1 MLADDVADDGRIAVA
16 VSGHLRRDRMA
27 GFGDGGS
34 GDAVALMAAYRK
46 YGADLFRGLKGRFAL
61 VLVDRDKGAV
71 HMAIDRTGIERI
83 AWRLDGD
90 TLHFSGNAYELAGRS
105 GSSPRVNRQAVF
117 SYLFFHMVPSPGS
130 IFEGVRKLPP
140 AHLATFRRG
149 AAPACAPYWTP
160 SFESGTPRSEAD
172 LAEALRGTLR
182 GAVDR
187 ATTGETTGAFLSGGL
202 DSSSVAGLMAGSPNG
217 SSRKTFSMGFGHQ
230 EYDELRYA
238 RIAAARFGLDARE
251 YMVQPQDVLANFQ
264 MLAKGFDEPFGNS
277 SALPTLVCASF
288 ARSHGITH
296 LLAGDGGDELFAGNE
311 RYAKQRVFDAYRH
324 VPDPARRLLESLA
337 AQMDSVSLLRVW
349 PVRKVMRY
357 VLQAAVPLPRRLET
371 WNLLAN
377 IGAGN
382 LLRPEF
388 LESLD
393 PEAPFAHMDEVYRRV
408 QTGSTTNRL
417 LAYDW
422 AITLADN
429 DLRKVSGG
437 CALAGVQVSYPMLDD
452 DVIDLSVEVPTSLK
466 MRGTELRSFY
476 KRAFRDILPAEI
488 IAKQKHGFGL
498 PFGYWIQSP
507 GPLHDM
513 VFDLISSLKKRRI
526 FNETMLDDLPRLNA
540 GEDARYYGVLIWVLA
555 MFEAW
560 LEEHSLGI

>member
-16 VSGHLRRDRMA
+16 ISGHLRRDRMA

-34 GDAVALMAAYRK
+34 GDAVALMTAYRK
-46 YGADLFRGLKGRFAL
+46 SGADLFRSLKGRFAL
-61 VLVDRDKGAV
+61 ALVDRDKGTV

-90 TLHFSGNAYELAGRS
+90 TLHFSGDAYELACRS
-105 GSSPRVNRQAVF
+105 GSSPRVNRQSVF

-140 AHLATFRRG
+140 AHVATFRRG
-149 AAPACAPYWTP
+149 AAPICAPYWTP
-160 SFESGTPRSEAD
+160 AFESDRPRSEAD

-187 ATTGETTGAFLSGGL
+187 ATTGEATGAFLSGGL

-251 YMVQPQDVLANFQ
+251 YMVQPHDVLANFQ
-264 MLAKGFDEPFGNS
+264 VLAEGFDEPFGNS

-324 VPDPARRLLESLA
+324 VPDPARRLLERLA

-382 LLRPEF
+382 LLKPEF

-408 QTGSTTNRL
+408 PTGSTTNRL

-437 CALAGVQVSYPMLDD
+437 CALAGVQVAYPMLDD
-452 DVIDLSVEVPTSLK
+452 DVIDLSVEVPTSWK

-513 VFDLISSLKKRRI
+513 VFDLISSLKKRQI

-560 LEEHSLGI
+560 LEEHSLGV